1 VTFDLYDRRDL
12 DSKVVEVRGILVS
25 RPKAAVVSLLAALL
39 LIASLGVAVVFRP
52 SAAPQLAVPTSAGL
66 NYGMPHTDRG
76 EWVGTQWLRPAYW
89 DATRPALAADLDFIQ
104 RNSLGRVLRVFIGL
118 DQLMVWNSQAGFDGF
133 DEASVDH
140 FNAALSMFDA
150 RGIKI
155 IAVLYD
161 QEEVASAGNF
171 HFAALDGSH
180 EIMRRGYLR
189 ATDEF
194 LRRFGARS
202 TVIGWDLFNEA
213 YNSLG
218 RDGQLPLPPH
228 ADPVSPNYTDQQVHA
243 WLADLYQT
251 ARRAAPAARFT
262 VSDSTELYWNPDP
275 DLRKYDDVVDFY
287 DIHVYDDRPQYPDWK
302 SRLRKPYIVGEA
314 GASTVD
320 HHYEDQAL
328 NSKAVGYLL
337 QHAQPAGVSAVLVQ
351 GQAFSANR
359 TGLTP
364 TGTALANFLAV
375 GSKGPG
381 VGWDPGGELG
391 TAVVSTGRRLKHA
404 LGF

>member
-1 VTFDLYDRRDL
+1 
-12 DSKVVEVRGILVS
+12 
-25 RPKAAVVSLLAALL
+25 
-39 LIASLGVAVVFRP
+39 
-52 SAAPQLAVPTSAGL
+52 
-66 NYGMPHTDRG
+66 
-76 EWVGTQWLRPAYW
+76 
-89 DATRPALAADLDFIQ
+89 
-104 RNSLGRVLRVFIGL
+104 VFIGL
-118 DQLMVWNSQAGFDGF
+118 DQLMVWNSLAGFDGF

-150 RGIKI
+150 RGIKV

-161 QEEVASAGNF
+161 QEEVASTGNF

-228 ADPVSPNYTDQQVHA
+228 SDPVSPNYTDQQVHA

-337 QHAQPAGVSAVLVQ
+337 QYAQPAGVSAVLVQ

-364 TGTALANFLAV
+364 TGTALANFLTV

-391 TAVVSTGRRLKHA
+391 AAVVSTGRRLKHA